1 MKSPL
6 ALLFLFLFGL
16 APSSARSQS
25 SAAPDPLFKTIQS
38 LDTKLFDAYNH
49 CDLTTLASLVSENLE
64 FYHDK
69 TGLARGRH
77 SFIDSIK
84 NNICGKVTREL
95 VPGTLQVYP
104 LAHYGA
110 VEIGTHRFHHP
121 GHDDEVGEAQFIT
134 SGKTKATPGRS
145 LASSA
150 LTIAP
155 ERSSTPKDCACFP
168 TSAAAPH
175 FRIQASM
182 ILRIGH
188 ATATAPPAGQ
198 DAWQAFAKIQQPP
211 TLSTQGTLAGC
222 ITQPAHAALAATTR
236 SCPGPGRLRRSAP

>member
-25 SAAPDPLFKTIQS
+25 SAPPDPLFQTIQS

-49 CDLTTLASLVSENLE
+49 CDLTTLASLVSEDLE

-69 TGLARGRH
+69 TGLARGRQ
-77 SFIDSIK
+77 SFIDSIR

-110 VEIGTHRFHHP
+110 VEIGMHRFHYP
-121 GHDDEVGEAQFIT
+121 GRDDRVGEAQFIT
-134 SGKTKATPGRS
+134 LWQNKG
-145 LASSA
+145 
-150 LTIAP
+150 
-155 ERSSTPKDCACFP
+155 
-168 TSAAAPH
+168 
-175 FRIQASM
+175 
-182 ILRIGH
+182 
-188 ATATAPPAGQ
+188 
-198 DAWQAFAKIQQPP
+198 DAWQV
-211 TLSTQGTLAGC
+211 
-222 ITQPAHAALAATTR
+222 TR
-236 SCPGPGRLRRSAP
+236 VISFDHRAQTK